1 MRHLPSMSNSST
13 VTVVNNSMSRLRE
26 KRTNEQEQIDTTL
39 QVENH
44 QNVSNNLVENPTDA
58 SNPGLVEKLM
68 QQLNDLKEMVCII
81 NFCTQCVVK
90 WIF

>member
-44 QNVSNNLVENPTDA
+44 QNVSNNLVENPTNA